1 MDVPN
6 NLSVQQI
13 DHQKSY
19 CKKIS
24 TRYEDYSE
32 EALQFVFSPFFQP
45 EVWEDASKV
54 FKTLLLD
61 YLPLDQK
68 EIPVLFVGGRAQ
80 NKITRKNQAVGF
92 LLTDHMIYVREM
104 SVFTDYLP
112 KVYPYPSSKVEA
124 IEVLGKAASAFEW
137 EFFETILS
145 DEVKKELMQ
154 LMIEAITDI
163 LTTKETLEISHVESL
178 KSNDLSGRITE
189 LGLLNNSCVK
199 MGSDEKHSKHF
210 RKVIKKFSIPL
221 DETIELAITDSTL
234 MGPYGLVVTDRS
246 IYSKDLMESP
256 VCTSR
261 EEIEANYPVKIIE
274 DSIILG
280 TNIAHMMPNS
290 LNQGEKES
298 VKTILVEYLSGEIA
312 LHI

>member
-1 MDVPN
+1 MDMPN
-6 NLSVQQI
+6 NLSIQQI
-13 DHQKSY
+13 DYQKSY

-24 TRYEDYSE
+24 TRFKDYSD

-45 EVWEDASKV
+45 EVWEDASRV
-54 FKTLLLD
+54 FKSIILD
-61 YLPLDQK
+61 YLPLDEK
-68 EIPVLFVGGRAQ
+68 EIPVLFVGGLAQ
-80 NKITRKNQAVGF
+80 NKFTRKNNAVGF

-124 IEVLGKAASAFEW
+124 IEVLGKAASAFDW
-137 EFFETILS
+137 DLFETILS
-145 DEVKKELMQ
+145 DGEKKELMQ

-163 LTTKETLEISHVESL
+163 LTTKEMLEISHVESF
-178 KSNDLSGRITE
+178 KSNDLLGRITE

-199 MGSDEKHSKHF
+199 MGSDEKHLKHF
-210 RKVIKKFSIPL
+210 RKIVKKFSIPV
-221 DETIELAITDSTL
+221 DETIEFAITDSTL

-246 IYSKDLMESP
+246 IYSKDLMEQP
-256 VCTSR
+256 LCTSR

-274 DSIILG
+274 DSVILG

-290 LNQGEKES
+290 LNEAEKES
-298 VKTILVEYLSGEIA
+298 VKTILVEYLSGDIVLES
-312 LHI
+312 